1 MDYKLSLNVRCPL
14 DLLEVCPSYAQT
26 PIVEISAL
34 NNIRLLIKDETN
46 RMGLGSFKALGGIY
60 AVAKFLLEQWQEE
73 NGSELPVRRLTDLEV
88 RGWSNKFTFV
98 CASAGNHGIAVAKGA
113 ELFNANSR
121 VHIADSVPASFA
133 QRLTALGAVVIR
145 SGETYEES
153 MFVAMND
160 NSNGEIL
167 LADSSWTGY
176 YHLPMLVM
184 EGYTVIAEEMR
195 QVFLLNDSW
204 PTHVFLQAGVG
215 GLAASMAFEIRKNWK
230 KQPKIIVVEPDAAPC
245 LFESHKLR
253 RTTTVSGPISSMG
266 RLDCKEPSLIAFN
279 ILKELADDFVCVSD
293 DDALTAVNFLA
304 QNELA
309 TTPSGA
315 AGLAAILSNAKLDI
329 AIPDNSIC
337 LVIATE
343 GSIYANEFSGSKLD

>member
-1 MDYKLSLNVRCPL
+1 MDYQLSLNVRCAL
-14 DLLEVCPSYAQT
+14 DLLEICPAYTQT
-26 PIVEISAL
+26 PIVEISPL

-60 AVAKFLLEQWQEE
+60 AVAKFLLEQWQKE
-73 NGSELPVRRLTDLEV
+73 NGSELPVQRLTDPEI
-88 RGWSNKFTFV
+88 RSWSSKFTFV

-121 VHIADSVPASFA
+121 VHIAHSVPASFA
-133 QRLTALGAVVIR
+133 QRLATLGAVVIR

-153 MFVAMND
+153 MVAAMND
-160 NSNGEIL
+160 NLDGETL
-167 LADSSWTGY
+167 LADSSWPGY

-195 QVFLLNDSW
+195 QVFLHEDNW

-230 KQPKIIVVEPDAAPC
+230 QQPRIVVVEPLAAPC
-245 LFESHKLR
+245 LFESYKQG

-266 RLDCKEPSLIAFN
+266 RLDCKEPSLIAFKL
-279 ILKELADDFVCVSD
+279 LKELADDFVCVSD
-293 DDALTAVNFLA
+293 EGALAAADFLA
-304 QNELA
+304 QNNLA
-309 TTPSGA
+309 TTASGA

-329 AIPDNSIC
+329 TIPDNSIC
-337 LVIATE
+337 LAIATE
-343 GSIYANEFSGSKLD
+343 GSS